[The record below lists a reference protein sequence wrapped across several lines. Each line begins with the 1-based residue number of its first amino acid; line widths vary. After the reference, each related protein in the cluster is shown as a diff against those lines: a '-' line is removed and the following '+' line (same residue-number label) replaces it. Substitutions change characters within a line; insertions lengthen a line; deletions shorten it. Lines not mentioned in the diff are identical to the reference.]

1 MYCAR
6 CNNDIVNCTCP
17 DIEDR
22 LKGLMK
28 NPVVS
33 PAAEQNLR
41 ARIEFKPKEKSK
53 ELQIVSEFVGKKAS
67 ITFESKRHNGLFTQT
82 GKIISASE
90 EMVVFD
96 PFGRYSDYPEGAFD
110 CLNTSRVR
118 EVKEA

>member
-1 MYCAR
+1 
-6 CNNDIVNCTCP
+6 
-17 DIEDR
+17 
-22 LKGLMK
+22 MK